1 MWVVGLPEFVLDY
14 HRLRVPID
22 HPDGSVTVAK
32 LDLLD
37 FIPFKP
43 LTSNPILATG
53 RLWFRSDLGRLLF
66 TPDGTTSRYVLDLTD
81 IATTGGL
88 LAIWG
93 VYSPGINYDLI
104 MVEPIWLTVHSVIDF
119 TNINPTGVADF
130 YWLLATGWIIPRYSE
145 TYTFYLTSDDGC
157 ALSINGMSVIRD
169 LMAHPPTTFSGT
181 ISLVA
186 DRYYPVLIGHYE
198 YYGGQRLLFEWS
210 SARQQRERVPSDR
223 MAYWFLGRSYGSIE
237 PVSVTGSVRSPA
249 PYDWLLHELKM
260 KQIPCSVE
268 ALGIP
273 EAMKCVEARYGWSEL
288 VEVVRRVRRRLRNVK
303 ISVWSALEGDFES
316 KWVRF
321 EVQEG
326 RDTHNTFID
335 IGVRRDCFEVSGDIV
350 VESPLS
356 RRVGD
361 IYLELQNEVEVGD
374 EVSGFG
380 KELHYVAKM
389 YYSRSERVDNIVD
402 NVIQFLKMVG
412 KVS

>member
-1 MWVVGLPEFVLDY
+1 LEDTGGEGVVPELILDM

-22 HPDGSVTVAK
+22 HPDGSITVAK

-43 LTSNPILATG
+43 LTSNPTLAIG

-93 VYSPGINYDLI
+93 AYYSDVN

-119 TNINPTGVADF
+119 TDINPTGVADY
-130 YWLLATGWIIPRYSE
+130 YWLLATGWVIPRYSE

-157 ALSINGMSVIRD
+157 SLSINGMRVIRD
-169 LMAHPPTTFSGT
+169 ITRHPPTTFSGT

-186 DRYYPVLIGHYE
+186 GRYYPVLIGHYE
-198 YYGGQRLLFEWS
+198 HTTGERLLFEWS
-210 SARQQRERVPSDR
+210 SASQQRERVPSDR

-237 PVSVTGSVRSPA
+237 PVSVTGSVGGPA

-268 ALGIP
+268 ALGIS
-273 EAMKCVEARYGWSEL
+273 ESTKCIEARYGWSEL
-288 VEVVRRVRRRLRNVK
+288 VEAVRKVRGRLRNVRV
-303 ISVWSALEGDFES
+303 SVWSAFEGDFES
-316 KWVRF
+316 RWVRF

-326 RDTHNTFID
+326 RSTHNTFVD
-335 IGVRRDCFEVSGDIV
+335 IGVRRDCFEISGDIV
-350 VESPLS
+350 VENALS

-361 IYLELQNEVEVGD
+361 VYLELQSEVSVGD
-374 EVSGFG
+374 EVTGFS

-389 YYSRSERVDNIVD
+389 YYSRSEKVDSIVD
-402 NVIQFLKMVG
+402 IVLQFLKAIG
-412 KVS
+412 KVP

>member
-1 MWVVGLPEFVLDY
+1 MPEFILDM
-14 HRLRVPID
+14 HRFRVPID

-37 FIPFKP
+37 FVP
-43 LTSNPILATG
+43 LRALTANPPLATG
-53 RLWFRSDLGRLLF
+53 RLWFRSDIGKLLF
-66 TPDGTTSRYVLDLTD
+66 SPDGTTSRYVLDLTD

-93 VYSPGINYDLI
+93 AYYSDVN

-119 TNINPTGVADF
+119 TNIDPTGVADY
-130 YWLLATGWIIPRYSE
+130 YWLLATGWVIPRYSE

-157 ALSINGMSVIRD
+157 ALSIDGRSVIRD
-169 LMAHPPTTFSGT
+169 ITRHAPTTFSGT

-198 YYGGQRLLFEWS
+198 YTTGERLLFEWA
-210 SARQQRERVPSDR
+210 SASQARERVPSDR

-237 PVSVTGSVRSPA
+237 PVETVGSVGSPA

-268 ALGIP
+268 ALGVP
-273 EAMKCVEARYGWSEL
+273 EAMKCVEARYGWKEL
-288 VEVVRRVRRRLRNVK
+288 VEAVRRVRGRLRNVMVS
-303 ISVWSALEGDFES
+303 IWTALEGDFES

-321 EVQEG
+321 EVREG
-326 RDTHNTFID
+326 RSTHNTFID

-350 VESPLS
+350 VERPLP

-361 IYLELQNEVEVGD
+361 IYLELQSEVGVGD
-374 EVSGFG
+374 EVSGVS

-389 YYSRSERVDNIVD
+389 YYSRSERVDVVVD
-402 NVIQFLKMVG
+402 VVLQFLRAIG

>member
-22 HPDGSVTVAK
+22 HPDGSITVAK

-43 LTSNPILATG
+43 LTSNPTLATG

-93 VYSPGINYDLI
+93 AYYSDVN
-104 MVEPIWLTVHSVIDF
+104 MVEPILLTIHSVIDF
-119 TNINPTGVADF
+119 TDINPAGVADY
-130 YWLLATGWIIPRYSE
+130 YWLLATGWVIPRYSE

-157 ALSINGMSVIRD
+157 SLSINGMRVIRD
-169 LMAHPPTTFSGT
+169 ITRHASTTFSGT

-198 YYGGQRLLFEWS
+198 HTTGERLLFEWS
-210 SARQQRERVPSDR
+210 SASQQRERVPSDR

-237 PVSVTGSVRSPA
+237 PVSVTGSVGSPA

-260 KQIPCSVE
+260 KLIPCSVE
-268 ALGIP
+268 AMGIP

-288 VEVVRRVRRRLRNVK
+288 VEVVRGVKGGLRNVK

-326 RDTHNTFID
+326 RSTHDTFID

-350 VESPLS
+350 VESPLP

-361 IYLELQNEVEVGD
+361 IYLELQNEVKVGD
-374 EVSGFG
+374 EVSGFIE
-380 KELHYVAKM
+380 ELHYVAKM
-389 YYSRSERVDNIVD
+389 YYDRSERVDNIVD
-402 NVIQFLKMVG
+402 IVIQFLKMIG